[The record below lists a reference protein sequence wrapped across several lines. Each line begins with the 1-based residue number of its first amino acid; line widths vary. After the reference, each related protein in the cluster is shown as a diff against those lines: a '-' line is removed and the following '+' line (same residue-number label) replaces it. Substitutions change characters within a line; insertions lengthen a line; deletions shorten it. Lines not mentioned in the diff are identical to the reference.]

1 VTAFVL
7 TYEQRPSPSILIS
20 THRGQVASLSD
31 RRDRR
36 GARSLACRTRTH
48 NACHIMTFKNLLDEL
63 ISFFSSRPYGPAQWL
78 VGLLFPI
85 CGLVLAAIGWKR
97 HQILGFLLFLISS
110 ALGIA
115 SHVVGIVGISRVRN
129 STSEGLGFLS
139 ASTTLAYLATIIGLW
154 GLGYFVFRA
163 KFAPPAKPE
172 VYQP

>member
-1 VTAFVL
+1 
-7 TYEQRPSPSILIS
+7 
-20 THRGQVASLSD
+20 
-31 RRDRR
+31 
-36 GARSLACRTRTH
+36 
-48 NACHIMTFKNLLDEL
+48 MTFRNLFDEL
-63 ISFFSSRPYGPAQWL
+63 ISFFNSMPSGPAQWL

-115 SHVVGIVGISRVRN
+115 SRVVGIIGISRVRN
-129 STSEGLGFLS
+129 SAGQGLGFLS
-139 ASTTLAYLATIIGLW
+139 ASTTLAYLATIMGLW

-163 KFAPPAKPE
+163 KFTPPTKPE